1 MIIIWVAAS
10 RLTQVNTVFAVRL
23 DLSRIITVADQQ
35 DIWLIKRLVRYMK
48 KFAKTDLDE
57 HEDNDQY
64 LDYFYDIWDMPIPDV
79 RYVVMK
85 GNDRYEDDAGR
96 EALVFV
102 IKEIGEYDI
111 YSDPRSRSYSRR
123 LDLSAQD
130 FHGFFGFFS
139 GFTFD

>member
-1 MIIIWVAAS
+1 M
-10 RLTQVNTVFAVRL
+10 RL

-96 EALVFV
+96 GSLFFV